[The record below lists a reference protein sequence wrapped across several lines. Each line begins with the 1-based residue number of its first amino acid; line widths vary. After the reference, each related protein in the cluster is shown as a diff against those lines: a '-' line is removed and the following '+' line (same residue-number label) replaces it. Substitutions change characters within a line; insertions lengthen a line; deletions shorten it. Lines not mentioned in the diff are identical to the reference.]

1 MISDQEFLHGAAFL
15 RMIDSGHKVTI
26 THASHIH
33 NSIYLI
39 ETDKNK
45 SAVLFKIS
53 TKPKSSWS
61 FNVTKQEELAINK
74 IHEEYPH
81 FCVFIAL
88 ICQKDGICCL
98 SEEQFWSIIN
108 KGTDVNTRYISVSRQ
123 SHGSYHVSGPGR
135 QKMDRTIPQKNWP
148 DAILLNIQKHYE

>member
-45 SAVLFKIS
+45 SAVLFKVS
-53 TKPKSSWS
+53 TKPQSSWS
-61 FNVTKQEELAINK
+61 FNLTKQEELAINK
-74 IHEEYPH
+74 IHEEHPH
-81 FCVFIAL
+81 FSVFIAL

-98 SEEQFWSIIN
+98 SEEQFWSIMDKNSEIN
-108 KGTDVNTRYISVSRQ
+108 SRYISVSRQ
-123 SHGSYHVSGPGR
+123 SHGSYHVSGPSR

-148 DAILLNIQKHYE
+148 DVLIK

>member
-15 RMIDSGHKVTI
+15 RIIDSGHKVTI
-26 THASHIH
+26 AHASDIH
-33 NSIYLI
+33 DSMYLV

-61 FNVTKQEELAINK
+61 FNVTKQEELAIK
-74 IHEEYPH
+74 KLHEEYSS
-81 FCVFIAL
+81 FSVFIAL

-98 SEEQFWSIIN
+98 SE
-108 KGTDVNTRYISVSRQ
+108 KR
-123 SHGSYHVSGPGR
+123 
-135 QKMDRTIPQKNWP
+135 
-148 DAILLNIQKHYE
+148 